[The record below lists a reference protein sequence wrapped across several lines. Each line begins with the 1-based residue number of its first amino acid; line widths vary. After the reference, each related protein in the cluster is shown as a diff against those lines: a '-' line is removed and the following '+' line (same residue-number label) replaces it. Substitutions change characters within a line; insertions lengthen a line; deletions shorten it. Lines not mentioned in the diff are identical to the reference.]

1 MPHFRLAGALL
12 AATLA
17 TALPAQAETIYG
29 LTAGANPTL
38 ITFDSANPTSLNVV
52 GSVSGIL
59 GGLELRSIDF
69 RPADGLLYGLATS
82 GDKGQL
88 YTIDIHNAIAS
99 TVGRGF
105 SFAADAGTTV
115 SIDFNPVVDRLR
127 VVSSNGGNYRVNPNT
142 GALAAT
148 DTNVADNVQGLA
160 YSNNHVGATQ
170 TTLYGLSM
178 STGYVATI
186 GGVNGVPSPNSGT
199 VLLVGDLGF
208 GHGGPVG
215 MDIGASGSAYLSM
228 DTPASSSFDTEFYRL
243 NVMTG
248 ATQFVGELPVAMLD
262 FAVAVP
268 EPETMALWLAGLAVM
283 GRVAYRRRNTGRA

>member
-1 MPHFRLAGALL
+1 MPIARFTRLAAAAACTL
-12 AATLA
+12 AA
-17 TALPAQAETIYG
+17 ALPAQAETIYG

-82 GDKGQL
+82 GTAAQL
-88 YTIDIHNAIAS
+88 YTIDIGNAVAS

-105 SFAADAGTTV
+105 SFAADAGSTV

-142 GALAAT
+142 GGLAAT
-148 DTNVADNVQGLA
+148 DTAVADDVRGIAYTNNVA
-160 YSNNHVGATQ
+160 GATQ
-170 TTLYGLSM
+170 TTLYGISW
-178 STGYVATI
+178 STGYLATI
-186 GGVNGVPSPNSGT
+186 GGVNGVPSPNSGS
-199 VLLVGDLGF
+199 VALVGDLGF
-208 GHGGPVG
+208 PHGGPAG
-215 MDIGASGSAYLSM
+215 MDVSGSGMAYLSL
-228 DTPASSSFDTEFYRL
+228 DDLSSSSFDTEFYRL
-243 NVMTG
+243 NLATG

-262 FAVAVP
+262 FAVGPVP
-268 EPETMALWLAGLAVM
+268 EPETVAMLLAGLGLLGGVM
-283 GRVAYRRRNTGRA
+283 RRRAR